1 MTRTRQTQQGNSA
14 VKLERLQWIWKHH
27 CLFGNLRFRYWNT
40 MDYSNMP
47 WFLKLI
53 NYEFSIMQFPSWLKC
68 FVVNIEFPKLETCFQ
83 GNVCFQI
90 NNHVSKFI
98 VFSTFSSK
106 FFFFKL
112 IFEIFVQFL
121 LWFHL
126 LWTNSTKNVAKNLF
140 ENSIPLPIFFRIFQ
154 PVFHPQQASSASS
167 ASQRI
172 IFLGFWQWSASS
184 ICG

>member
-1 MTRTRQTQQGNSA
+1 
-14 VKLERLQWIWKHH
+14 
-27 CLFGNLRFRYWNT
+27 
-40 MDYSNMP
+40 
-47 WFLKLI
+47 
-53 NYEFSIMQFPSWLKC
+53 MQFPSELKG
-68 FVVNIEFPKLETCFQ
+68 FEVNFGFPKLKTCFQ
-83 GNVCFQI
+83 WNVCFQI

-140 ENSIPLPIFFRIFQ
+140 ENSIPLPIFFSDF
-154 PVFHPQQASSASS
+154 PTSFSSSASLLS
-167 ASQRI
+167 ILSKPKNHFFRI
-172 IFLGFWQWSASS
+172 LTMECQFDMWLIKSFAFQWSSVTLKN
-184 ICG
+184 I